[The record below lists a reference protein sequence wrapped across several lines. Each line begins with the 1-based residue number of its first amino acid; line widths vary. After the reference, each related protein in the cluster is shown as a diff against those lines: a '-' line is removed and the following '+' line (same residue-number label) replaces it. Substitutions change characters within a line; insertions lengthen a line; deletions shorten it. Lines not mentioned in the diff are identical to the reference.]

1 MFRLTGFELWKIWGR
16 RNFRLSVCTL
26 LLLNLFLVWYVNLP
40 GEETP
45 SLASYRTFVRETA
58 KMSEEEKGEYI
69 LELKKTIDGVFFVQE
84 VLGMQGLSGE
94 MGTVLV
100 QRALQDSPGT
110 FEAYYDLYQSGDYC
124 RLTDSL
130 WKERALLEEL
140 YGEWSKVAGYEDYL
154 RSVQEKRDTLSA
166 IGIFGGG
173 DENSFSARNIQK
185 SAGDYGHL
193 TGSGIRWTPSKA
205 LVNSMES
212 IWTDLFL
219 ILSVFLFVGKMT
231 MEEKE
236 KGLFYITRSTGNG
249 YVPAILGKLSAL
261 LIHCIAITILLYS
274 VNLVFFGGTVGFGN
288 LNAAI
293 QSVAPYM
300 ESSLA
305 ISIWQYILLSLFTKA
320 FVLFGFGSVLAALGI
335 RAERIF
341 LPYLAGIAFCGGSY
355 ILYTTIPAASRG
367 ALFQYLNLMGML
379 KTERL
384 YGAYLNFNLLGQPV
398 SRVAVIWS
406 AVLGLA
412 GCGVLACVIL
422 FVRGEHLEFQDK
434 SVYRKRFFRPHS
446 CLLRHEGYK
455 IMIMNRA
462 GIILVFFG
470 VLIGYR
476 EWSRSYIPSVQEQYY
491 QDIMLRLEGGLT
503 EEKEALISAEQAR
516 YEEAFAQI
524 QKIDEMVTEGK
535 LDERA
540 AENAKSE
547 LSAVTA
553 FYPSFCRVLQQ
564 YERICGEGGV
574 FLYDTGWRY
583 LFGSMNEE
591 YLIDLL
597 LLVCC
602 VILSFGNGIAMEDR
616 RGSWGLL
623 GATRAGR
630 NRILACKTAVCVT
643 AAAVLAPVAFFSRV
657 ISLSGV
663 FPLHGLTDSIRSIPY
678 WQDFKLDLPVCGF
691 ALLFCLS
698 QAAAI
703 ILITLAVLLLSWWR
717 KDAVQVYFFA
727 ALLFV
732 VPLVLKILGFSFAGW
747 FSVYPL
753 YSWP

>member
-16 RNFRLSVCTL
+16 RSFWLAVCAL
-26 LLLNLFLVWYVNLP
+26 LLLNLFLLWYVSLP

-45 SLASYRTFVRETA
+45 PLSSYRAFGREIA

-69 LELKKTIDGVFFVQE
+69 VSIKERIDGVFFVQE
-84 VLGMQGLSGE
+84 VLNMQGLSGE
-94 MGTVLV
+94 MGTVLTR
-100 QRALQDSPGT
+100 QALQSSPGV

-124 RLTDSL
+124 RFTDSL
-130 WKERALLEEL
+130 WKEKALTEEL
-140 YGEWSKVAGYEDYL
+140 YEEWSKVAGYEEYL
-154 RSVQEKRDTLSA
+154 RSVQERKDTLSA

-193 TGSGIRWTPSKA
+193 TGSGIRWMPSKA

-219 ILSVFLFVGKMT
+219 LLSVFLFVGKLT

-236 KGLFYITRSTGNG
+236 RGLFYITRSTKNG
-249 YVPAILGKLSAL
+249 YVPDILGKLGAL
-261 LIHCIAITILLYS
+261 WIHCIAMSILLYS
-274 VNLVFFGGTVGFGN
+274 VNLAFFGGTAGFGD
-288 LNAAI
+288 LNAAL
-293 QSVAPYM
+293 QSAAPYM

-305 ISIWQYILLSLFTKA
+305 VSIRQYILLSLFTKA
-320 FVLFGFGSVLAALGI
+320 FVLFGFGALLTALGI
-335 RAERIF
+335 RAKRIF

-355 ILYTTIPAASRG
+355 ILYTAIPAASKG

-384 YGAYLNFNLLGQPV
+384 YGAYLNFNLFGQPV
-398 SRVAVIWS
+398 SRMAAVWS
-406 AVLGLA
+406 AILGLTA
-412 GCGVLACVIL
+412 CGILASIIS

-434 SVYRKRFFRPHS
+434 SIYRKHFFRPHS

-455 IMIMNRA
+455 ILIMNRA
-462 GIILVFFG
+462 GILLIFFA
-470 VLIGYR
+470 LLTGYR
-476 EWSRSYIPSVQEQYY
+476 EWGRPYLPSAQEQYY
-491 QDIMLRLEGGLT
+491 QDIMLRLEGELT
-503 EEKEALISAEQAR
+503 EEKEALVLAEKAR

-524 QKIDEMVTEGK
+524 QRIDEMVAEGK

-540 AENAKSE
+540 GEDAKSG
-547 LSAVTA
+547 LIAVTA
-553 FYPSFCRVLQQ
+553 FYPSFSRVLQQ

-574 FLYDTGWRY
+574 FLYDTGYRY

-597 LLVCC
+597 LLTCC
-602 VILSFGNGIAMEDR
+602 VILAFGNGIAMENR
-616 RGSWGLL
+616 KGSWGLIA
-623 GATRAGR
+623 ATRAGR

-643 AAAVLAPVAFFSRV
+643 AAAVLAPVAFVSRAV
-657 ISLSGV
+657 SLSGV
-663 FPLHGLTDSIRSIPY
+663 FPMHGLAASIKNIPY
-678 WQDFKLDLPVCGF
+678 WQDFRIDLPVWGF

-698 QAAAI
+698 QATAI

-727 ALLFV
+727 ALLFAA
-732 VPLVLKILGFSFAGW
+732 PLVLKILGFSFAGW